1 MADIFVLGAGGWG
14 ISMAATQAKY
24 GHNVTVWSAFENEI
38 QMLKEKRCNANLL
51 PGIFLPE
58 SVTIT
63 DNIKAAAQSDI
74 LVIAVP
80 SVAVRAVVKQ
90 LKGIAENKYIVSLSK
105 GFDEETLQRL
115 SVVIEEELPNN
126 RVVVLSGPSHAEEV
140 ALDIPTL
147 CVTASKNIAEA
158 EYIRDT
164 FSTPYLRLY
173 SSDDV
178 AGVELGGAIKNIMAI
193 AVGIIDGMNLG
204 DNTKAAL
211 MTRGIAEMTRLGIAF
226 GGKAETFAGLAGL
239 GDLIVTCTSKHSRN
253 HEAGFYIG
261 QGMTTEGAIRK
272 VGKTVEGYTTTL
284 SVYNLA
290 KKMGVDMPLVSGA
303 YEILYNNKSPKT
315 IMLDLLSRSPKQEF

>member
-1 MADIFVLGAGGWG
+1 M
-14 ISMAATQAKY
+14 AKY
-24 GHNVTVWSAFENEI
+24 GHKVTVWSAFEHEI
-38 QMLKEKRCNANLL
+38 KMLREKRCNANLL
-51 PGIFLPE
+51 PGIYLPE
-58 SVTIT
+58 SVQIT
-63 DNIKAAAQSDI
+63 EDIENAKTSEI

-80 SVAVRAVVKQ
+80 SVAVRSVAKQ
-90 LKGIAENKYIVSLSK
+90 LKGIAENKFIVNLSK
-105 GFDEETLQRL
+105 GFDEETLKRL
-115 SVVIEEELPNN
+115 SVVIEEELPGNK
-126 RVVVLSGPSHAEEV
+126 VVVLSGPSHAEEV

-147 CVTASKNIAEA
+147 CVTASKDIKDA
-158 EYIRDT
+158 EYIRNI

-193 AVGIIDGMNLG
+193 AVGIIDGMGLG

-261 QGMTTEGAIRK
+261 QGMTTDGAIRK

-284 SVYNLA
+284 SVYTLA
-290 KKMGVDMPLVSGA
+290 KNLGVDMPIVTGA
-303 YEILYNNKSPKT
+303 YEILYNNKSPKE
-315 IMLDLLSRSPKQEF
+315 IMFGLLSRAPKQEF

>member
-24 GHNVTVWSAFENEI
+24 GHNVTVWSAFESEI
-38 QMLKEKRCNANLL
+38 KMLREKRCNANLL
-51 PGIFLPE
+51 PGIYLPE
-58 SVTIT
+58 SVKIT
-63 DNIKAAAQSDI
+63 DDITNAKESKI

-80 SVAVRAVVKQ
+80 SVAVRAVAKK

-105 GFDEETLQRL
+105 GFDEATLKRL
-115 SVVIEEELPNN
+115 SVAIEEELPNN
-126 RVVVLSGPSHAEEV
+126 KTVVLSGPSHAEEV

-147 CVTASKNIAEA
+147 CVTASKDINDA
-158 EYIRDT
+158 EYIRDV
-164 FSTPYLRLY
+164 FSTPYLRMY

-193 AVGIIDGMNLG
+193 AVGIIDGMGLG

-211 MTRGIAEMTRLGIAF
+211 MTRGIAEMTRLGMAF
-226 GGKAETFAGLAGL
+226 GGRFETFAGLAGL

-284 SVYNLA
+284 CVYKLA
-290 KKMGVDMPLVSGA
+290 KQMNVDMPLVSGA
-303 YEILYNNKSPKT
+303 YEILYNNQTPKN
-315 IMLDLLSRSPKQEF
+315 IMQTLLSRAPRNEF

>member
-147 CVTASKNIAEA
+147 CVTASRNIADA
-158 EYIRDT
+158 EYIRDI

-211 MTRGIAEMTRLGIAF
+211 MTRGIAEMTRLGVAF

-290 KKMGVDMPLVSGA
+290 KKMGVDMPLVSGV

>member
-14 ISMAATQAKY
+14 ISMAATQANY

-38 QMLKEKRCNANLL
+38 DMLLSKRCNANLL
-51 PGIFLPE
+51 PGIYLPKQVK
-58 SVTIT
+58 VTG
-63 DNIKAAAQSDI
+63 NILEAKNSDI

-80 SVAVRAVVKQ
+80 STAVRAVAKQ
-90 LKGIAENKYIVSLSK
+90 LRGISGKYIVNLSK
-105 GFDEETLQRL
+105 GFDEANLSRL
-115 SVVIEEELPNN
+115 SVAIEEELPNN
-126 RVVVLSGPSHAEEV
+126 KIVVLSGPSHAEEV
-140 ALDIPTL
+140 ALNIPTL
-147 CVTASKNIAEA
+147 CVTASKDIKDAEH
-158 EYIRDT
+158 IRDI

-290 KKMGVDMPLVSGA
+290 KKMGVDMPLVTGA
-303 YEILYNNKSPKT
+303 YEILYNHKSPET
-315 IMLDLLSRSPKQEF
+315 IMLDLLSRAPKQEF